1 MADKK
6 NAGVQTVLHQWPY
19 WVGWVAT
26 YYKPSDLPHIYKANS
41 NPKVIYDKK

>member
-6 NAGVQTVLHQWPY
+6 NAGVQTVLPVTLL
-19 WVGWVAT
+19 VGWVAT
-26 YYKPSDLPHIYKANS
+26 YYKPSELPHIYKTNS